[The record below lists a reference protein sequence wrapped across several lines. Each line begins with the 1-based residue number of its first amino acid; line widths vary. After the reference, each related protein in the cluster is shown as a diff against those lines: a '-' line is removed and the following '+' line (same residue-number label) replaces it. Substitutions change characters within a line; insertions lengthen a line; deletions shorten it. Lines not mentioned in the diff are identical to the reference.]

1 MYFAL
6 SVNVLDFLGA
16 LKMWDQQSA
25 SIVATKNTAKWRE
38 IVGKANRHQ
47 TNISRVIFKPLF
59 SGASRRLEP
68 VIKLGTTSSPIFTRD
83 YFMSENLRVDILF

>member
-6 SVNVLDFLGA
+6 SVNVLDSLGA

-25 SIVATKNTAKWRE
+25 SIFATKNTAKWRE

-47 TNISRVIFKPLF
+47 TR
-59 SGASRRLEP
+59 
-68 VIKLGTTSSPIFTRD
+68 
-83 YFMSENLRVDILF
+83 